1 MHEEIAELFD
11 LSGKV
16 ACLTGGASGMGR
28 SAGRLLARAG
38 AAVVLGDIDD
48 KGLQETATGIQDEG
62 GRALGLRTDV
72 RREADVE
79 QLVARCVEEF
89 GRIDVMANVAGI
101 PQQSSIVD
109 TTEEDVDRVLGINL
123 KGVFFGVKAAL
134 ARMIPQGGGNVVNI
148 SSGIID
154 ADGAATWACYG
165 MSKAGVA
172 MLTKIAATE
181 GAPHGVRVNAIAPG
195 LVLTGFTE
203 RHWLE
208 PDGSENPDKKAAFL
222 KAGSEMAPLGMVGT
236 PEHVAH
242 AILYLASDASE
253 FVTGQILRPN
263 GGVSMPW

>member
-1 MHEEIAELFD
+1 
-11 LSGKV
+11 
-16 ACLTGGASGMGR
+16 MGR
-28 SAGRLLARAG
+28 SAGRLLSQAG

-48 KGLQETATGIQDEG
+48 KGLQETVTSIQDAG
-62 GRALGLRTDV
+62 GRALGVRTDV
-72 RREADVE
+72 QREADVI
-79 QLVARCVEEF
+79 QLVERAVEEY
-89 GRIDVMANVAGI
+89 GRIDVMGNIAGI
-101 PQQSSIVD
+101 PQQSMIVD
-109 TTEEDVDRVLGINL
+109 TREEDVDRVLGINL

-134 ARMIPQGGGNVVNI
+134 ARMIEQGGGNIVNI
-148 SSGIID
+148 SSGVID
-154 ADGAATWACYG
+154 SAGVATWACYG

-172 MLTKIAATE
+172 MLTKTAAAE

-195 LVLTGFTE
+195 LVVTGFTE

-222 KAGSEMAPLGMVGT
+222 KAGSEMAPLGTIGK
-236 PEHVAH
+236 PEHIAH